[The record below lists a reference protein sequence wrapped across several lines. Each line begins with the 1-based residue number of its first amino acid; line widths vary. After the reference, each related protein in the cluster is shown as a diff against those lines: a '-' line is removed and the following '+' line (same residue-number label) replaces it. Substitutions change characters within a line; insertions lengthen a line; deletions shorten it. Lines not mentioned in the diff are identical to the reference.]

1 MARSTNYYDDLKE
14 SFQKNPLAVNL
25 KDNSVSQQ
33 RSLGK
38 IAMKKLPNENE
49 LLELLE
55 MAKTLEED
63 MKEQCDLAKKIYD
76 KYAQR
81 ISEIKKAKGK
91 KQEV

>member
-1 MARSTNYYDDLKE
+1 
-14 SFQKNPLAVNL
+14 
-25 KDNSVSQQ
+25 
-33 RSLGK
+33 
-38 IAMKKLPNENE
+38 MKKLPNENE

-76 KYAQR
+76 KYAKR
-81 ISEIKKAKGK
+81 ISESEKFKGE